1 MVSARHLT
9 WVTQSIPRPTRRQGT
24 PWWETVCLPRM
35 SQGNLSCVLG
45 CASHFHPG
53 RSGLCPGW
61 VLWVLLLCIKP
72 TSCSYWAARDVG
84 PWAWQHIWV
93 HVLPLPLSQ
102 QSTVSTGFLIFKIGI
117 VKKKKK
123 RNCDHLLANFLWILL
138 TFLYYWP
145 SHQKYLILTESL
157 VSSSRLGS
165 FCVRSY

>member
-72 TSCSYWAARDVG
+72 TSCSYWAARDMG

-93 HVLPLPLSQ
+93 HVLPLPLSR
-102 QSTVSTGFLIFKIGI
+102 QSMVSTGFLIFKIGI

-145 SHQKYLILTESL
+145 SHQKYLILT
-157 VSSSRLGS
+157 
-165 FCVRSY
+165 